1 MLLRVRLAF
10 LELGLLRCLG
20 WQRSGLAGPIDLK
33 TSKTRDLAP
42 IDRCLLVAHGLKST
56 LNALLKQ
63 ALASPPYQVLGRLV
77 CRPIS
82 GKLLSNDGE
91 VACPIRFPPL
101 PALVNTGLLT
111 LAYLWDTQ
119 VRKPC

>member
-10 LELGLLRCLG
+10 LELGLWRCLG

-33 TSKTRDLAP
+33 PLNLA
-42 IDRCLLVAHGLKST
+42 ILLPSIGELPVAHGLKST
-56 LNALLKQ
+56 LNALYKQ
-63 ALASPPYQVLGRLV
+63 ALASPTYQVLGRLV

-82 GKLLSNDGE
+82 GKPLSKGGE
-91 VACPIRFPPL
+91 VACPIRFFPL
-101 PALVNTGLLT
+101 PAPMNTGLLT